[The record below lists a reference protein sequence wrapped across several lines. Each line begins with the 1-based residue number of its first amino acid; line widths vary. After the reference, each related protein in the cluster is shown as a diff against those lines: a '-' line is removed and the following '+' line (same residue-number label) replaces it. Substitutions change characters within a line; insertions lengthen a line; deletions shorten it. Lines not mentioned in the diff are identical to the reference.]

1 MLSLFSGLKLILPN
15 IIPPAYEEMITG
27 QDVVIRFLSAE
38 NLPTMD
44 LLGGADPY
52 FIAKFED
59 EISYMSTIQSNTLSP
74 KWVDEEWIVRNI
86 PHNAKL
92 TVFVYDKD
100 DNSLNDDFIGQFEI
114 GDLPNY
120 KSLPEGH
127 QILDSNGGDRGHFH
141 LTIESVES
149 PESSKKLPRYTF
161 DGPCR
166 YTRHSSP
173 IAGYLTMLNKD
184 NVYSTWKINLRRIS
198 VWFRP
203 HDRQPWNRQ
212 YRIAQTIFDGSARS
226 VTKQNAFKLAHKMLY
241 GRTIKN
247 NQMGRLN
254 NVNDLWT
261 LIFSDE
267 KTKRIRSCIYT
278 YIIND
283 NTWRFSETGVG
294 YFTDFASKHAL
305 HANCCES
312 VLYAGQFHPRPR
324 FGWDRCD
331 DEWELVFDNWSGTYA
346 PCLDL
351 LKNLKDLLEFNF
363 PGLNVVTYDFKNPLL
378 RESMDKLKIA
388 QGKFKTNS
396 SSNHN

>member
-1 MLSLFSGLKLILPN
+1 MVLSTMTV
-15 IIPPAYEEMITG
+15 IICTMTGHLYDDCGTLYDDHGTLYYECG
-27 QDVVIRFLSAE
+27 HL
-38 NLPTMD
+38 
-44 LLGGADPY
+44 
-52 FIAKFED
+52 
-59 EISYMSTIQSNTLSP
+59 STIQSNTLSP
-74 KWVDEEWIVRNI
+74 KWADEEWIVRNV

-92 TVFVYDKD
+92 TVFVYDKN
-100 DNSLNDDFIGQFEI
+100 DNSLKDDFIGQFEI
-114 GDLPNY
+114 GDLSNY

-127 QILDSNGGDRGHFH
+127 RILDSNGGDRGRFH

-173 IAGYLTMLNKD
+173 IAGYLTMLNKN

-198 VWFRP
+198 VYFRP

-212 YRIAQTIFDGSARS
+212 YRIAQTIFDESPRS
-226 VTKQNAFKLAHKMLY
+226 VAKQNAIKLAHKMLY

-247 NQMGRLN
+247 NEMGRLN

-267 KTKRIRSCIYT
+267 KTKRMRSC
-278 YIIND
+278 
-283 NTWRFSETGVG
+283 VG

-312 VLYAGQFHPRPR
+312 VRYAGQFHPRPR

-346 PCLDL
+346 PSLDL

-363 PGLNVVTYDFKNPLL
+363 PGLNVVAYDFKNPLV
-378 RESMDKLKIA
+378 RESMDQLKIA
-388 QGKFKTNS
+388 QEKFKTNS
-396 SSNHN
+396 SSNYN